1 MESDKINKTNV
12 TYLYIAKNILK
23 NLINFVKKKIIID
36 KFLLNLN
43 FKYSQIKKI
52 NIENTSVFKIG
63 NCKFFSN
70 CPLIYDNKNKIISQS
85 IDYLSR
91 INSKRIRI
99 KKKIILNEVVINLCD
114 DYHKNYFHFIIDTLF
129 KLYIFKKLNIK
140 EYKIIFLKKNY
151 NTFRKTILK
160 KIFAEEE
167 KKILLVD
174 DNVEVYAPYIYH
186 VNSNFQINYSKFKNY
201 IVFLNKKILKLKTNN
216 NNNNNTKKIYIT
228 REKTGYRGF
237 INENKLISLL
247 KKYGFKVYSF
257 DNETVLNQFKIFNKA
272 RLIVASHGSA
282 LTNLIASN
290 RHVKVI
296 EIHSEIITD
305 HYIKL
310 ANLLS
315 IKNYFTFSIQKDN
328 PYFNFISPIQNKNK
342 NKVIDSNFLM
352 DLEYIIKN

>member
-1 MESDKINKTNV
+1 MKSGKINRTNV

-23 NLINFVKKKIIID
+23 NLINFVKKKIIFD
-36 KFLLNLN
+36 KFLLNVN
-43 FKYSQIKKI
+43 SEYSQIKKI

-70 CPLIYDNKNKIISQS
+70 GPLIYDNKNKIISQS

-91 INSKRIRI
+91 VNSKKIRVQ
-99 KKKIILNEVVINLCD
+99 KKIILNEDVINLCD

-129 KLYIFKKLNIK
+129 KLYIFRKLNIK
-140 EYKIIFLKKNY
+140 KYKIIFLKKNY
-151 NTFRKTILK
+151 ISFRKAILK
-160 KIFAEEE
+160 KVFLEEE

-201 IVFLNKKILKLKTNN
+201 IIFLNKKILKSKK
-216 NNNNNTKKIYIT
+216 NNNTNKIYIT
-228 REKTGYRGF
+228 RKKTGYRGF
-237 INENKLISLL
+237 VNEHKLISLL
-247 KKYGFKVYSF
+247 KKYGFKIYSF

-272 RLIVASHGSA
+272 KLIVASHGSA

-290 RHVKVI
+290 KHTKVI

-315 IKNYFTFSIQKDN
+315 IKNYFVFSIQKDD

-342 NKVIDSNFLM
+342 NKIIDSNFLM
-352 DLEYIIKN
+352 DLEYLIKS